1 MASSQKF
8 RDYVV
13 NQFSGKFSVK
23 EGWNSPMREQNQC
36 YIFLK
41 KKYKIQIS

>member
-13 NQFSGKFSVK
+13 NQFSGEFSVTTRK
-23 EGWNSPMREQNQC
+23 MMRE
-36 YIFLK
+36 YIL
-41 KKYKIQIS
+41 YSQRKIFGGI